1 MPALTPLKKAAFDAI
16 DRLHINQILMSF
28 VYEEPIEDWYHYILN
43 RLNGALQKK
52 GIAGKQAEIAK
63 HYILANLE
71 IHLSVDNKYISFAAE
86 AYKKDNICDE
96 SYSKEITKK
105 VVEYGINFS
114 LAFLSILAEK
124 NGIDS
129 EFVNQVV
136 EDLLS
141 DSEVALST
149 MPFFIKYR
157 LTDCCYAFEYPDAP
171 MGFYHELVSRGII
184 SCDKYSRNIDKEAKE
199 SGSELSLLFIRAG
212 LLFEF
217 RMLQRAIRAMMP
229 VDKNNEVVF
238 PDLGSEVSDI
248 NRKITVDYCK
258 RLIDLIIL
266 DKKAITFV
274 VFQCNEH
281 VSEID
286 AEKLLKNMS
295 KFYLHK
301 RMFNGTQG
309 SWLGTLG
316 AFDIEAIRWDEP
328 NKAIYYEADNCL
340 TISEKVKSKL
350 LDYGFSV
357 SARSLYLRHKAI
369 RKDNYSKIK
378 YYYYFLLNQEYGLPW
393 NSNNNSYYDAALKHK
408 EKEVSE

>member
-1 MPALTPLKKAAFDAI
+1 MPALTPIQKAAFDAI
-16 DRLHINQILMSF
+16 DTLHFNQILMSF
-28 VYEEPIEDWYHYILN
+28 VYEEPIEEWYHYILN
-43 RLNGALQKK
+43 RINGELQKK

-71 IHLSVDNKYISFAAE
+71 IHLSVDNKYLLYMAE
-86 AYKKDNICDE
+86 TFKKNNIGDV
-96 SYSKEITKK
+96 SYSKETTKK
-105 VVEYGINFS
+105 TVEHEINFS
-114 LAFLSILAEK
+114 FAYLSFIADK

-136 EDLLS
+136 DDLIN
-141 DSEVALST
+141 DEVVLST

-157 LTDCCYAFEYPDAP
+157 LTECCYAFEYPDAP
-171 MGFYHELVSRGII
+171 IGFYHELVSHDII
-184 SCDKYSRNIDKEAKE
+184 PCDKYSPNIDKNVKE

-217 RMLQRAIRAMMP
+217 RMLQRTIRAMM
-229 VDKNNEVVF
+229 
-238 PDLGSEVSDI
+238 SIDI
-248 NRKITVDYCK
+248 SK
-258 RLIDLIIL
+258 L
-266 DKKAITFV
+266 DKRVTTYVA
-274 VFQCNEH
+274 FQCNEH
-281 VSEID
+281 VSEMG

-295 KFYLHK
+295 KFYFHK
-301 RMFNGTQG
+301 RMFSGTQG

-316 AFDIEAIRWDEP
+316 AFDIEASRWDEP
-328 NKAIYYEADNCL
+328 NKAIYYEADNSL

-378 YYYYFLLNQEYGLPW
+378 DYYYLLLNQEYGVPW
-393 NSNNNSYYDAALKHK
+393 NNNSYYDAVFKYK
-408 EKEVSE
+408 EKDASE